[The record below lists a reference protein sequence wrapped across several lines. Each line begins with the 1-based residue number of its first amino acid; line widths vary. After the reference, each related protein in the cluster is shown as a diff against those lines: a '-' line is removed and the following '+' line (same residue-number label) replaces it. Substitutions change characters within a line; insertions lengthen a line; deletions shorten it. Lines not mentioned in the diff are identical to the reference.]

1 MGEKKPNID
10 SIRFTFLLFLN
21 PCKGKISY
29 FCSEEFNLENSKC
42 CHSSLPCVNL
52 ENAINDPTTQNPVGP
67 TDQIYGP
74 ASSPMTDLW
83 NLFSQETDTLL
94 NMFPVEEILNQGDKD
109 IQVADN
115 YINTFI
121 DNKHLIPTNLE
132 DLKFLD
138 TYQGGGEVSNMDCQ
152 DINFMM
158 EPAEGSINLSSLIDF
173 SCDFSS
179 DMPVQELSYDLNSV
193 PEMIDLNLWNSSVNN
208 QNSSQFQVQIKEV
221 TSSDIKPLS
230 PKSQSDLSVDLDEIS
245 QESKSNEKSHL
256 DAKKYR
262 EMRRKNNIASQRSR
276 KIRKQKE
283 SQLSEQLKRLE
294 KENAELLLLHDKL
307 EKERDTL
314 QKYFLEFIAKK

>member
-1 MGEKKPNID
+1 MWK
-10 SIRFTFLLFLN
+10 
-21 PCKGKISY
+21 
-29 FCSEEFNLENSKC
+29 NSKC

-52 ENAINDPTTQNPVGP
+52 ENAINDPTTQIPVGP
-67 TDQIYGP
+67 TNQIYGP
-74 ASSPMTDLW
+74 TSSPVTDLW
-83 NLFSQETDTLL
+83 NLFSQETDSLL

-109 IQVADN
+109 IQAADN

-121 DNKHLIPTNLE
+121 DNQHLISTNLE

-138 TYQGGGEVSNMDCQ
+138 TYQEGGEVSNINCQ

-158 EPAEGSINLSSLIDF
+158 EPAEDSINLSSLIDF
-173 SCDFSS
+173 NCDFST
-179 DMPVQELSYDLNSV
+179 DIPVQELSYDLNSV

-208 QNSSQFQVQIKEV
+208 QNSNHFKVQIKEV

-230 PKSQSDLSVDLDEIS
+230 PKSQSDLSGNLDE
-245 QESKSNEKSHL
+245 KSSL

-276 KIRKQKE
+276 KIRKQKQSE
-283 SQLSEQLKRLE
+283 LSEQLKKLE
-294 KENAELLLLHDKL
+294 KENAELLLLHNKL
-307 EKERDTL
+307 EEERDTL